1 MGGGL
6 DISSLMIRSQISV
19 RSRYLPFLVLGCV
32 FFYFFIFCI
41 GYGYG

>member
-19 RSRYLPFLVLGCV
+19 RSRYLPFLVFGSV
-32 FFYFFIFCI
+32 FYFICI